1 VQNLNILGSPAVG
14 QIMSAL
20 GQDNA
25 LQGEVIATQ
34 IRIANGRCEYENMV
48 LRGSRKEPASLQ
60 RDQEQLAADRKQLEA
75 DKPHLSAR
83 EYDKRV
89 VDMTQREEDLPFRY
103 TLRFT
108 GWVGF
113 DRKMQLR
120 VLMPM
125 SANMAK
131 AHPGLARYIG
141 TSFWVDLTGTANSPR
156 LDVNKMISEAVKRAA
171 EGVLMD
177 KLDDALKK
185 LLDKKKKD
193 DKK

>member
-1 VQNLNILGSPAVG
+1 LPTEEQLKPA
-14 QIMSAL
+14 A
-20 GQDNA
+20 
-25 LQGEVIATQ
+25 
-34 IRIANGRCEYENMV
+34 
-48 LRGSRKEPASLQ
+48 LQ
-60 RDQEQLAADRKQLEA
+60 RDQDHLAADRKQLEA
-75 DKPHLSAR
+75 DKPHLNPK
-83 EYDKRV
+83 EYEKQV
-89 VDMTQREEDLPFRY
+89 AELKQREDDLPFRY

-125 SANMAK
+125 SPQMAK
-131 AHPGLARYIG
+131 AHPGLVRYIG

-156 LDVNKMISEAVKRAA
+156 LDVNKMLSEAVKRAA